1 MTRLIN
7 LNRIS
12 RTKIEENKD
21 GYSVLKATFPYP
33 FEEMIFQHNFYE
45 NIHGLFYCETLYT
58 YVVLNMEFCICN
70 NVSTKCTSSL
80 HNKEY
85 CPEIMY
91 VPYVDNQ

>member
-12 RTKIEENKD
+12 RTQIEENKD

-45 NIHGLFYCETLYT
+45 NIHGLFLQDTG
-58 YVVLNMEFCICN
+58 
-70 NVSTKCTSSL
+70 
-80 HNKEY
+80 
-85 CPEIMY
+85 
-91 VPYVDNQ
+91 

>member
-12 RTKIEENKD
+12 STKIEENKD

-45 NIHGLFYCETLYT
+45 NIHGLFYKIRDT
-58 YVVLNMEFCICN
+58 YVVLNLEFCICN

-91 VPYVDNQ
+91 VPYVNDQ